1 MLHRI
6 VQTFAQNVGSHNPVT
21 ASQLGAIVPPP
32 VQTAVSHMDVQ
43 SPGPQPAQ
51 QLCVAPQL
59 SGVGP
64 QSALPQGLGVHMVVV
79 DVVVVVVVVVVLSQT
94 VPAPHTPEQQ
104 SKSPRQPWSPSG
116 IQGTHIPVVVSH
128 SDMSQVPQEPPQPSS
143 PQILFA
149 QFGAQ
154 WHTLSVPQLCP
165 AGHVPQLSVSPQSP
179 SGIIPQVAPCLVQ
192 VVGVQQVPKSGFAFP
207 GGVAGFTQLRLQ
219 QLMFV

>member
-1 MLHRI
+1 MPPC
-6 VQTFAQNVGSHNPVT
+6 SHINIGEQVPQSR
-21 ASQLGAIVPPP
+21 AS
-32 VQTAVSHMDVQ
+32 
-43 SPGPQPAQ
+43 PQPSGAVPQ
-51 QLCVAPQL
+51 FCPNGHDVA
-59 SGVGP
+59 GVQP
-64 QSALPQGLGVHMVVV
+64 IVVV
-79 DVVVVVVVVVVLSQT
+79 VVAVVVVVVVVVVLSQT

-149 QFGAQ
+149 QFGVQ
-154 WHTLSVPQLCP
+154 PHWLETPPPPQVLNP
-165 AGHVPQLSVSPQSP
+165 VQVLPQLSVKPVQSP
-179 SGIIPQVAPCLVQ
+179 SGIVPQSTPARQ

-207 GGVAGFTQLRLQ
+207 GGEAGFMQLRLQ